1 LVYWLNFVLSLGV
14 LLSQEEL
21 ASMPVI
27 VDPEGISA
35 KIIQEFVDITG
46 KRVLE
51 IGCGKG
57 RITMAIAERSS
68 HITAIDPLAE
78 DIQTAKQNTP
88 ASLKDKITFVASG
101 IKDFNLPDDSAKFD
115 IALFSWSL

>member
-1 LVYWLNFVLSLGV
+1 
-14 LLSQEEL
+14 
-21 ASMPVI
+21 MPVI
-27 VDPEGISA
+27 VDPEGISV
-35 KIIQEFVDITG
+35 KIIQEFVDFTG

-88 ASLKDKITFVASG
+88 DPLKGIINFIASSIQ
-101 IKDFNLPDDSAKFD
+101 DFNLPEGSAKFD

>member
-1 LVYWLNFVLSLGV
+1 MLSL
-14 LLSQEEL
+14 LEL
-21 ASMPVI
+21 PVMPVI
-27 VDPEGISA
+27 TDPEAISA
-35 KIIQEFVDITG
+35 KTIQEFVDFTG

-57 RITMAIAERSS
+57 RITMAIAEHSS

-88 ASLKDKITFVASG
+88 APLKGKINFVASG
-101 IKDFNLPDDSAKFD
+101 IEDFDIPDGSAKFD

>member
-1 LVYWLNFVLSLGV
+1 MLSK
-14 LLSQEEL
+14 EEL
-21 ASMPVI
+21 PIMPVI
-27 VDPEGISA
+27 ADPEGISA
-35 KIIQEFVDITG
+35 KIIQEFVDFTG

-78 DIQTAKQNTP
+78 DIQTAEEKTP
-88 ASLKDKITFVASG
+88 PKLKDKINFQASG
-101 IKDFNLPDDSAKFD
+101 IEDLILPEGSAKFD
-115 IALFSWSL
+115 IALYSWSL

>member
-1 LVYWLNFVLSLGV
+1 
-14 LLSQEEL
+14 
-21 ASMPVI
+21 MPVI
-27 VDPEGISA
+27 ADPEGISA
-35 KIIQEFVDITG
+35 KNLQEISDFTD

-68 HITAIDPLAE
+68 HVTAIDPLAE
-78 DIQTAKQNTP
+78 DIQTAEKNTP

-101 IKDFNLPDDSAKFD
+101 L
-115 IALFSWSL
+115 

>member
-1 LVYWLNFVLSLGV
+1 
-14 LLSQEEL
+14 
-21 ASMPVI
+21 MPVI
-27 VDPEGISA
+27 ADPEGISA
-35 KIIQEFVDITG
+35 KIIQEFVDFTD
-46 KRVLE
+46 KQVLE

-78 DIQTAKQNTP
+78 DIQTAEQNTP
-88 ASLKDKITFVASG
+88 ASLKGKITFIASG
-101 IKDFNLPDDSAKFD
+101 IEDFDLSEGSAKFD

>member
-1 LVYWLNFVLSLGV
+1 
-14 LLSQEEL
+14 
-21 ASMPVI
+21 MPVI
-27 VDPEGISA
+27 DDREGISA
-35 KIIQEFVDITG
+35 KIIQEFFDFSD

-57 RITMAIAERSS
+57 RITMAIAEHSS
-68 HITAIDPLAE
+68 HVTAIDPLAE

-88 ASLKDKITFVASG
+88 GPLKGKINFIASG
-101 IKDFNLPDDSAKFD
+101 IEDFNLPEGSAKFD